1 MTYILQKRLLYKKN
15 MAYKIFLDTN
25 IIIDYFI
32 EDRPEHKN
40 TVELFEKIIEE
51 DLYAYTSESVVNT
64 ASYLLVKYISAKK
77 LKIILD
83 EMLRFVQILPSN
95 NNTFHRAY
103 LLENNDLEDS
113 VLYQIAL
120 ENEMDYFITSD
131 VGLSK
136 RLHSKK
142 LPIINPG
149 NLLKKI

>member
-1 MTYILQKRLLYKKN
+1 

-32 EDRPEHKN
+32 EDRSEHKN
-40 TVELFEKIIEE
+40 AVELFEKIIEE
-51 DLYAYTSESVVNT
+51 DAYAYTSESVLNT
-64 ASYLLVKYISAKK
+64 AAYLLVKYITAKK
-77 LKIILD
+77 LKTILD
-83 EMLRFVQILPSN
+83 EMLHFVQILQSN

-136 RLHSKK
+136 KLHSKK
-142 LPIINPG
+142 LPVISAENF
-149 NLLKKI
+149 LKKL

>member
-1 MTYILQKRLLYKKN
+1 

-40 TVELFEKIIEE
+40 AVELFEKIIEE
-51 DLYAYTSESVVNT
+51 ETYAYTAETVINT
-64 ASYLLVKYISAKK
+64 SAYLLAKYISNKK
-77 LKIILD
+77 LKTVLD
-83 EMLRFVQILPSN
+83 EMLHFVQILQSS

-120 ENEMDYFITSD
+120 ENEIDYFVTSD
-131 VGLSK
+131 DSPFVWVG
-136 RLHSKK
+136 
-142 LPIINPG
+142 
-149 NLLKKI
+149 

>member
-1 MTYILQKRLLYKKN
+1 

-32 EDRPEHKN
+32 EYRPEHEN
-40 TVELFEKIIEE
+40 AVALFEKIIEE
-51 DLYAYTSESVVNT
+51 DVYAYTSETVVNT
-64 ASYLLVKYISAKK
+64 AAYLLVKYISAKK
-77 LKIILD
+77 LKTILD
-83 EMLRFVQILPSN
+83 EMLHFVQILQSN

-120 ENEMDYFITSD
+120 ENEIDYFVTSD

-136 RLHSKK
+136 KLHSKK
-142 LPIINPG
+142 LPVINAE
-149 NLLKKI
+149 NFLIKI

>member
-1 MTYILQKRLLYKKN
+1 

-40 TVELFEKIIEE
+40 AVELFEKIIEE
-51 DLYAYTSESVVNT
+51 EAYAYTAETVINT
-64 ASYLLVKYISAKK
+64 SAYLLAKYISSKK
-77 LKIILD
+77 LKTVLD
-83 EMLRFVQILPSN
+83 EMLHFVHILQSN

-103 LLENNDLEDS
+103 LLENNDLEDA

-120 ENEMDYFITSD
+120 ENEIDYFITSD

-136 RLHSKK
+136 KLHSKK
-142 LPIINPG
+142 LPVINSA
-149 NLLKKI
+149 NFLKKM

>member
-1 MTYILQKRLLYKKN
+1 

-40 TVELFEKIIEE
+40 AVELFEKIIDE
-51 DLYAYTSESVVNT
+51 DVYAYTSETVVNT
-64 ASYLLVKYISAKK
+64 AAYLLVKYIAPKK
-77 LKIILD
+77 LKTILD
-83 EMLRFVQILPSN
+83 EMLHFVQILQSN

-120 ENEMDYFITSD
+120 ENEIDYFITSD

-136 RLHSKK
+136 KLHSKK
-142 LPIINPG
+142 LPVINAG